1 MQVSVTPPT
10 PLQTGA
16 GDKKA
21 REAGKGIQSELGDG
35 CCPLL
40 GIQGNSTVFVSGGL
54 RLTTSVPVI
63 PASSSVSSSADIEQ
77 APRPSTAA
85 PMLPVAIMDGGYI
98 AKV

>member
-1 MQVSVTPPT
+1 MVPS
-10 PLQTGA
+10 A
-16 GDKKA
+16 GDS
-21 REAGKGIQSELGDG
+21 EEQLFFFFFFNFVKGGE
-35 CCPLL
+35 
-40 GIQGNSTVFVSGGL
+40 GL

-63 PASSSVSSSADIEQ
+63 PASNSVSSSADIEQ

>member
-16 GDKKA
+16 RDKRPEKP
-21 REAGKGIQSELGDG
+21 ELGDG